1 MATPSSSTRIFG
13 SNDLSDSL
21 ELIPLIVMAEPLA
34 RTDVSPIITFGAN
47 ALKSAMLRIV
57 ASSSCS
63 VIAVI
68 AMGTSCSDSSLFCAV
83 TIISSIS
90 KPDASS

>member
-1 MATPSSSTRIFG
+1 
-13 SNDLSDSL
+13 
-21 ELIPLIVMAEPLA
+21 MAEPLA
-34 RTDVSPIITFGAN
+34 LTDVSPIITFGAN

-68 AMGTSCSDSSLFCAV
+68 AMGTS
-83 TIISSIS
+83 
-90 KPDASS
+90 

>member
-1 MATPSSSTRIFG
+1 
-13 SNDLSDSL
+13 
-21 ELIPLIVMAEPLA
+21 MAEPLE
-34 RTDVSPIITFGAN
+34 RTDVSPIITFGAK

-57 ASSSCS
+57 ESPSCS

-68 AMGTSCSDSSLFCAV
+68 AIGTSWSDSSLFWAV

-90 KPDASS
+90 RFEVSFWPYETTEKDVKI

>member
-1 MATPSSSTRIFG
+1 M
-13 SNDLSDSL
+13 
-21 ELIPLIVMAEPLA
+21 PLIVIAEPLE
-34 RTDVSPIITFGAN
+34 RTDVSPIITFGAK

-68 AMGTSCSDSSLFCAV
+68 AIGTS
-83 TIISSIS
+83 
-90 KPDASS
+90 